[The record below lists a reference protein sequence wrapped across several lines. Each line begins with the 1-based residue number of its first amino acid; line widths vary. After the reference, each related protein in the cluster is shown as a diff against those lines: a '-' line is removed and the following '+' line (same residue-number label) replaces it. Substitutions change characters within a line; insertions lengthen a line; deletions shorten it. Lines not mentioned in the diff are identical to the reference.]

1 MTGAVTRNKHDMNL
15 RIKKNAHYKESS
27 SGDPSSDTEKEGHTE
42 STTYVRKGVMINKKD
57 GENPASDNENC
68 SDRRE
73 QARTNMRSAPI
84 GKGTPHTT
92 TKRNA

>member
-15 RIKKNAHYKESS
+15 RIKKNAHYKDSS
-27 SGDPSSDTEKEGHTE
+27 SGDPHSYVNQDGHTE
-42 STTYVRKGVMINKKD
+42 STTYVRKGVMINKKYRVSA
-57 GENPASDNENC
+57 ASENENC